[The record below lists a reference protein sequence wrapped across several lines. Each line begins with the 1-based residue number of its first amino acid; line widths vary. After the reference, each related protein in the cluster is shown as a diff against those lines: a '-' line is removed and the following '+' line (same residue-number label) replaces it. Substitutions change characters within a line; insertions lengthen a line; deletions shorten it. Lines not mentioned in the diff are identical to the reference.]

1 MSCGVG
7 RRHGLDPTLLW
18 LRRRPAATAPIQ
30 PLAWEPPYAAGV
42 AQEMAKKQKKQKKQ
56 KKNAESN
63 SSRIRGKIR
72 SLLEE
77 AKPYKSMDDKVL
89 KQLKFYILRIFLQV
103 LVKILIKENGT
114 ATTQTKGEQYRK
126 AGGKLMSQKEKG
138 KKANVN

>member
-1 MSCGVG
+1 
-7 RRHGLDPTLLW
+7 
-18 LRRRPAATAPIQ
+18 
-30 PLAWEPPYAAGV
+30 
-42 AQEMAKKQKKQKKQ
+42 
-56 KKNAESN
+56 
-63 SSRIRGKIR
+63 
-72 SLLEE
+72 
-77 AKPYKSMDDKVL
+77 MDDKVL